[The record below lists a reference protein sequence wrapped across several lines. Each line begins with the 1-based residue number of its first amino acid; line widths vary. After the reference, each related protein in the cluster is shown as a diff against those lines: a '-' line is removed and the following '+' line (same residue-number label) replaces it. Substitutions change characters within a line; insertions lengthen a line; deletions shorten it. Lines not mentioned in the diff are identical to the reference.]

1 MKEEIELLQQSIE
14 IPSVSGNERRFSL
27 FLSKKMVELGYEVW
41 SDPAGNII
49 GQIGSGTPVLL
60 LASHLDTV
68 AGMIPVELKEG
79 KLYGRGAVDAKGSLI
94 SMVCAAA
101 RYIGKKF
108 LGKIIVA
115 GIVEE
120 ESSLRGIEELLGIAE
135 KVDYAVFGEP
145 SSIDR
150 ICIACKGRIHL
161 HLTFQVGFGSS
172 HVSSS
177 EINKNAIHESILF
190 WNQLKNKMQ
199 EKPFQGK
206 TAYFSVEPNITL
218 IHGGIATNILPDIC
232 MLDMDIRFPSGI
244 NSAQILKIIE
254 DIIEDSQTLRGVQ
267 ISYELLSQIEGYRA
281 EKDTK
286 LVNSLKSA
294 IETVTNF
301 DVKLLRKAGTNFMAI
316 IGNTWQI
323 PTISY
328 GPGNPSMEH
337 TPTEYIEI
345 TEFQKAIDVLEKF
358 IAIILTE

>member
-1 MKEEIELLQQSIE
+1 MKEVEFLKQSLE

-27 FLSKKMVELGYEVW
+27 FLSEKMAELGYEVW

-68 AGMIPVELKEG
+68 TGMIPIEIKEG

-94 SMVCAAA
+94 SMICAAA
-101 RYIGKKF
+101 RCIGKNI

-120 ESSLRGIEELLGIAE
+120 ESSLRGIEALLGIAE

-145 SSIDR
+145 SGIDR

-161 HLTFQVGFGSS
+161 HVTFQVSFGSS

-177 EINKNAIHESILF
+177 EINKNAIHESIEF
-190 WNQLKNKMQ
+190 WNQLRNKMQ

-218 IHGGIATNILPDIC
+218 IYGGTSTNILPDIC
-232 MLDMDIRFPSGI
+232 MLDIDLRFPSGI
-244 NSAQILKIIE
+244 TSAQILKAIENIIE
-254 DIIEDSQTLRGVQ
+254 DFQAARGIQ
-267 ISYELLSQIEGYRA
+267 ISYEILSRIEGYRA

-286 LVNSLKSA
+286 LVNSLKTA
-294 IETVTNF
+294 IETVINQDPKF
-301 DVKLLRKAGTNFMAI
+301 LRKAGTNFMAP
-316 IGNTWQI
+316 IGNAWQI
-323 PTISY
+323 PVISY
-328 GPGNPSMEH
+328 GPGNPSLEH
-337 TPTEYIEI
+337 TPIESI
-345 TEFQKAIDVLEKF
+345 DLSEFQQAINVIERF
-358 IAIILTE
+358 ISIFLSE